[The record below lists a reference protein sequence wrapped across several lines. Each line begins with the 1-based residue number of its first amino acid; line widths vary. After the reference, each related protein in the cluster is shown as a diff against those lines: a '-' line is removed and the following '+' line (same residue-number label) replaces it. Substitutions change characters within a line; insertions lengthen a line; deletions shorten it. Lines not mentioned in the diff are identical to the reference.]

1 MDENDKKN
9 YLKENII
16 LLLILVGYYLL
27 LYGMNKNPLCKP
39 GEEFCW
45 ITPILLWLAW
55 VISSIS
61 YICFNIVVSLATR
74 NILNIILGIIYIL
87 FFAKNIFWFMTL
99 H

>member
-1 MDENDKKN
+1 MNENDKKN

-16 LLLILVGYYLL
+16 LLIVLLIYYVF
-27 LYGMNKNPLCKP
+27 LYGMNKNPLCKS

-61 YICFNIVVSLATR
+61 YIGFNIIVSIATR
-74 NILNIILGIIYIL
+74 NIWNIILGIIYIL
-87 FFAKNIFWFMTL
+87 FFAKNIIWFMTL